1 MSRSRSPRHYLRAEL
16 FEQPHR
22 ISLSCALVALFLAG
36 LTFATG
42 ATYMG
47 SGHAVVASFLL
58 FVSSFQYR
66 KHARSSNGR
75 RSKRSK
81 SMDRL

>member
-1 MSRSRSPRHYLRAEL
+1 MEL
-16 FEQPHR
+16 LEQPHR
-22 ISLSCALVALFLAG
+22 ISLSCALLALFLAG

-47 SGHAVVASFLL
+47 SGHAIVASFLL
-58 FVSSFQYR
+58 FVSSIQYR
-66 KHARSSNGR
+66 KHARGSNGR

-81 SMDRL
+81 KMERL